1 MTEAV
6 QWTREPGDAEK
17 IAGII
22 QNVQN
27 ASSFGLRW
35 NPKSDIMT
43 IEVEDR
49 ELHVRRGQWLIHDP
63 DNQTLRV
70 SNSQPQAD
78 SREVI
83 ADWLDENDDGGRAF
97 AALRAAL
104 TASNQTEGDDAY
116 EFGYASA
123 MNDVVE
129 AVRESLDGD

>member
-22 QNVQN
+22 QNIQN
-27 ASSFGLRW
+27 ASGFGLRW

-43 IEVEDR
+43 IEVGDR

-83 ADWLDENDDGGRAF
+83 SDWLDENDDGGRAF

>member
-17 IAGII
+17 IAGVI

-27 ASSFGLRW
+27 ASDFGLRW
-35 NPKSDIMT
+35 NPKSGIMT
-43 IEVEDR
+43 IEVGDQ
-49 ELHVRRGQWLIHDP
+49 ELHVRPGQWLIHDP

-129 AVRESLDGD
+129 AVRESLDGQ

>member
-43 IEVEDR
+43 IEVGGQ

-83 ADWLDENDDGGRAF
+83 SDWLEENDDGGRAF

-129 AVRESLDGD
+129 AVRESLDGQ

>member
-17 IAGII
+17 IAGVI

-27 ASSFGLRW
+27 ASDFGLRW
-35 NPKSDIMT
+35 NPKSGIMT
-43 IEVEDR
+43 IEVGGQ
-49 ELHVRRGQWLIHDP
+49 ELHVRPGQWLIHDS

-83 ADWLDENDDGGRAF
+83 SDWLDENDDGGRAC

-129 AVRESLDGD
+129 AVRESLDGQ